1 MVLTARPHDVEPSLR
16 RSKDASWELFDD
28 QATAFE
34 QRAGLPAHYCRDI
47 ATSVIEIGH
56 VRHRDLIVEI
66 GPGTGQI
73 AQWFQQ
79 TSAYIGFDLSSGMLR
94 ESQRRL
100 GHNAGNRSLIQADAN
115 ASWPIASGSARVIFS
130 SRALHLLNQEH
141 VASEIFR
148 IVSDDGAHLILG
160 RVQRDRNSV
169 RARMAK
175 EMLQRLRQHGFEG
188 RRGEK
193 ENEKLVESCCR
204 RGAEDLGV
212 TDIAQWRV
220 STSPRQ
226 SVESWRCLTGLGG
239 VKVPAKSRD
248 EILDEMEVWAEQ
260 EFGGLDREIESEE
273 KYVLRSL
280 RIPAVQERITKAN
293 ADSRI

>member
-1 MVLTARPHDVEPSLR
+1 MVLTARPHDLEPSLR
-16 RSKDASWELFDD
+16 RSKDATWELFDD
-28 QATAFE
+28 QATVFE

-47 ATSVIEIGH
+47 ADSVIEIGQ
-56 VRHRDLIVEI
+56 VRQGDLIVEI

-73 AQWFQQ
+73 AEWFQE

-100 GHNAGNRSLIQADAN
+100 GNRSLIQADAN

-130 SRALHLLNQEH
+130 SRALHLLDHEH
-141 VASEIFR
+141 VAGEVFR
-148 IVSDDGAHLILG
+148 IASAGGAALILG
-160 RVQRDRNSV
+160 RVQRDRDSV
-169 RARMAK
+169 RKRMAK
-175 EMLQRLRQHGFEG
+175 EMIERLHQHGFEG

-193 ENEKLVESCCR
+193 ENQKLIDSCCR

-212 TDIAQWRV
+212 RDIAQWRV

-226 SVESWRCLTGLGG
+226 SIESWRCLTGLGG
-239 VKVPAKSRD
+239 VKVPPANRD
-248 EILDEMEVWAEQ
+248 EILNEMETWAEQ

-273 KYVLRSL
+273 TYVLRSL
-280 RIPAVQERITKAN
+280 RIPAVQERINSPN
-293 ADSRI
+293 ADLT